1 MAMSVLTGVGMLCY
15 AVNLYL
21 LPGRQLQGAHLG
33 SDRLNLRKKIRNN
46 RRQRRRGML

>member
-21 LPGRQLQGAHLG
+21 LPGRQLPGRSPGQ
-33 SDRLNLRKKIRNN
+33 
-46 RRQRRRGML
+46 